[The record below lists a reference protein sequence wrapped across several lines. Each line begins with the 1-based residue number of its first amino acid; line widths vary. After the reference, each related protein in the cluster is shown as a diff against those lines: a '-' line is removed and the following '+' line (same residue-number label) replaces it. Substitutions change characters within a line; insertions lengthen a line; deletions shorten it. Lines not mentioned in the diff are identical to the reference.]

1 MQLNGFAK
9 YFLSQTGATESYL
22 GDSFRIYYGGE
33 KTGTR
38 SRSIHLEIVYSILVW
53 ICDFIFI

>member
-33 KTGTR
+33 KTGT
-38 SRSIHLEIVYSILVW
+38 
-53 ICDFIFI
+53 